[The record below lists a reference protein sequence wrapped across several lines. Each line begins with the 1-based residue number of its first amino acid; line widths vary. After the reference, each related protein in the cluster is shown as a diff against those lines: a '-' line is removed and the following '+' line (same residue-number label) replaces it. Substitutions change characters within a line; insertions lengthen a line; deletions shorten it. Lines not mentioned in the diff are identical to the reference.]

1 MKTETNFEK
10 INKQGIIK
18 IKDLHFEKIN
28 EFNFIF
34 VALNKCY
41 LTITEQDYK
50 TPEVQLKEYELQP
63 EQGYGPFHKINLI
76 NTRIFNNLQELDSYL
91 QTQGLNP
98 ILSDYISEKVKK
110 ECWKL

>member
-34 VALNKCY
+34 VALNKC
-41 LTITEQDYK
+41 
-50 TPEVQLKEYELQP
+50 
-63 EQGYGPFHKINLI
+63 
-76 NTRIFNNLQELDSYL
+76 
-91 QTQGLNP
+91 
-98 ILSDYISEKVKK
+98 
-110 ECWKL
+110 